1 MSNPVW
7 PAHILIHTLAA
18 GAALLVGVLQL
29 TGAKGTTTHR
39 ALGWTWV
46 ALMAVVAGTSVL
58 IRDRGLPNIAGYT
71 PIHLFTVLTLVTL
84 PMVVLRARRGDV
96 AGHRRAV
103 RNLFFG
109 ALVLA
114 GVFTLLPSRRIGH
127 MLWSALGLMG

>member
-1 MSNPVW
+1 MTSPVW
-7 PAHILIHTLAA
+7 PAHILIHALAA
-18 GAALLVGVLQL
+18 GAALLVGILQFA
-29 TGAKGTTTHR
+29 GAKGTTAHR

-46 ALMAVVAGTSVL
+46 ALMLVVAGTSVF
-58 IRDRGLPNIAGYT
+58 IRDVGLPNIAGYT
-71 PIHLFTVLTLVTL
+71 PIHLFTLLTLATL
-84 PMVVLRARRGDV
+84 PVIVMRARRGDV

-127 MLWSALGLMG
+127 MLWSALGLVG